1 MNSKRNLMKE
11 RNSNCSQTAVG
22 KHGERGISIVEM
34 LIVVLMIAV
43 VTAFAV
49 SQIAGAQRAMRL
61 SNSAREF
68 TSWLE
73 KARLDSIRR
82 HATTPVSAGE
92 PDLRA
97 SVTIASANSYTITID
112 QNGDGT
118 LDPPR
123 TITIPATHGAA
134 FTGVAVP
141 STIYYNWRGRPVN
154 NTGTLIELAFTLAD
168 GSGNSNPINLKST
181 GDTSVEANVN
191 TTNVSVTPLS
201 NTANIKSSANIK

>member
-1 MNSKRNLMKE
+1 MKE
-11 RNSNCSQTAVG
+11 PDNSCSQRKARRS
-22 KHGERGISIVEM
+22 GERGISIIELM
-34 LIVVLMIAV
+34 IVVVMIGV

-49 SQIAGAQRAMRL
+49 MQIAGAQRAMRL

-73 KARLDSIRR
+73 KARLDSVRR
-82 HATTPVSAGE
+82 HATTPVSVGE

-134 FTGVAVP
+134 FAGIAVP
-141 STIYYNWRGRPVN
+141 LTIYYNWRGRPVDSAGN
-154 NTGTLIELAFTLAD
+154 LLELAFTLAD

-191 TTNVSVTPLS
+191 TSNVSVTPLS

>member
-1 MNSKRNLMKE
+1 MKE
-11 RNSNCSQTAVG
+11 RDYSCSQSKAG
-22 KHGERGISIVEM
+22 KNGERGVSIVEM
-34 LIVVLMIAV
+34 LIVVVMIGV

-49 SQIAGAQRAMRL
+49 MQIAGAQRAMRL

-73 KARLDSIRR
+73 KARLDSVRR
-82 HATTPVSAGE
+82 HATTPLTVGE

-97 SVTIASANSYTITID
+97 SITIASANSYTITID

-134 FTGVAVP
+134 FKGVAVP
-141 STIYYNWRGRPVN
+141 LTIHYNWRGRPLDDAGN
-154 NTGTLIELAFTLAD
+154 YLELAFRLED
-168 GSGNSNPINLKST
+168 GSGNTNPINLKST
-181 GDTSVEANVN
+181 GDTSVEANIN
-191 TTNVSVTPLS
+191 TSNVSVTPLS
-201 NTANIKSSANIK
+201 NTANIKSSANVKYNP

>member
-1 MNSKRNLMKE
+1 MKE
-11 RNSNCSQTAVG
+11 RSSNYSQTAVG
-22 KHGERGISIVEM
+22 KNGERGISIVEL
-34 LIVVLMIAV
+34 LIVVVMIGV

-49 SQIAGAQRAMRL
+49 MQIAGAQRAMRL

-73 KARLDSIRR
+73 KARLDSVRR
-82 HATTPVSAGE
+82 HATTPTTVGE

-123 TITIPATHGAA
+123 TVTIPATHGAA
-134 FTGVAVP
+134 FAGVTVP
-141 STIYYNWRGRPVN
+141 LTIHYNWRGRPVDDDGN
-154 NTGTLIELAFTLAD
+154 SLELAFRLQDA
-168 GSGNSNPINLKST
+168 SGNSNPINLKST
-181 GDTSVEANVN
+181 GDTSLEANIN
-191 TTNVSVTPLS
+191 TSNVSVTS
-201 NTANIKSSANIK
+201 INSTANIKSSANVKYNP